1 MAKEWPRNGDVRA
14 ILALSQA
21 EALAGTRRSLKL
33 PGGRKIVVS
42 VPAGTHDGQKIRLE
56 GLGRPSLNGGRG
68 TLILTV
74 SLVTAEHSAP
84 VADSLHSSIS
94 PDKQS
99 EPARSPALSVSTA
112 SKSSSFNNQSI
123 ELTSTS
129 TPYLSQRQSP
139 IIVDTTFPA
148 HASPPRNTVTP
159 KIHMSPTPR
168 KQRSYTSRI
177 ILTIILVLL
186 VVGASV
192 AILYTTIFQ
201 TGQFHAQI
209 NAGTAAKTT
218 GITRT
223 DAQSTANAQT
233 TANARNNATAT
244 VQALS
249 YAHATATAASQQA
262 LFTQT
267 TSVPPSLND
276 SLNQQNGN
284 RWEEDSKAGGG
295 SCAFANGAYHTRM
308 PQIGFFASCYDL
320 SNTYSNFVFQ
330 VQMTILKGDRG
341 GIIFRSGNFHSNF
354 YLFRASQDGSYNLF
368 LYVDNNGSNSESL
381 AQGTSPALHRGL
393 NQPNKIAVFARG
405 SNLSFFINQQYVTS
419 VDDTTY
425 KSGSIGVFADD
436 QNSPTEVAFNN
447 AEVWVL

>member
-1 MAKEWPRNGDVRA
+1 MANEWPRNGDVRA

-21 EALAGTRRSLKL
+21 EALTGTRRSLKL

-42 VPAGTHDGQKIRLE
+42 VPAGIHDGQKIRLE

-74 SLVTAEHSAP
+74 SLATAEQSP
-84 VADSLHSSIS
+84 SVADSLHSPIP
-94 PDKQS
+94 PDKQFES
-99 EPARSPALSVSTA
+99 ARTPALPVSAA
-112 SKSSSFNNQSI
+112 SAVSSFNNQSI
-123 ELTSTS
+123 EPTSTA

-159 KIHMSPTPR
+159 KNRAPSPPR

-177 ILTIILVLL
+177 ILTIILVLF
-186 VVGASV
+186 VVGASA
-192 AILYTTIFQ
+192 AILYTTVIQ
-201 TGQFHAQI
+201 SGQFHAQI
-209 NAGTAAKTT
+209 NAATAAKTT

-223 DAQSTANAQT
+223 DAKSTANAQA
-233 TANARNNATAT
+233 TAHVRNNATAT
-244 VQALS
+244 VQALAF
-249 YAHATATAASQQA
+249 AHATATAASQQA
-262 LFTQT
+262 LFTQA
-267 TSVPPSLND
+267 TSAPPSLND
-276 SLNQQNGN
+276 PLNQQNGN

-295 SCAFANGAYHTRM
+295 SCALTNGAYHTSM

-320 SNTYSNFVFQ
+320 SNNYSNFVFQ

-368 LYVDNNGSNSESL
+368 LYVDNNGSNTESL
-381 AQGTSPALHRGL
+381 AQGTSPAIHRGL

-405 SNLSFFINQQYVTS
+405 SNLSFYINQQYVTS

-436 QNSPTEVAFNN
+436 QNNPTEVAFNN